1 MSRCKRNLN
10 ALEGVNHKLLLN
22 DIISD
27 ANQSIIDY
35 YGLINQL
42 DQLMEEC
49 GELIAACNHYK
60 RALIGNDKRM
70 QFLREEN
77 LKSEIADVVVVLDQI
92 LERKDVTSEVLNF
105 MAESKINRQLA
116 RIKNGGK

>member
-1 MSRCKRNLN
+1 MILS
-10 ALEGVNHKLLLN
+10 ELL
-22 DIISD
+22 SD
-27 ANQSIIDY
+27 ANQNIIDY

-60 RALIGNDKRM
+60 RALIGNDKR
-70 QFLREEN
+70 QRFVREES
-77 LKSEIADVVVVLDQI
+77 LKTEMADVIVVLDQVFRRMNI
-92 LERKDVTSEVLNF
+92 TPEVLNF
-105 MAESKINRQLA
+105 MAVQKINRQLA

>member
-1 MSRCKRNLN
+1 MILS
-10 ALEGVNHKLLLN
+10 ELL
-22 DIISD
+22 SD

-49 GELIAACNHYK
+49 GELISACNHYK
-60 RALIGNDKRM
+60 RSMFGNDKR
-70 QFLREEN
+70 QKFLREES
-77 LKSEIADVVVVLDQI
+77 LKTEMADVIVVLDQV
-92 LERKDVTSEVLNF
+92 LRRMNVTPEVLNF
-105 MAESKINRQLA
+105 MAEAKINRQLA

>member
-1 MSRCKRNLN
+1 MILS
-10 ALEGVNHKLLLN
+10 ELL
-22 DIISD
+22 SD
-27 ANQSIIDY
+27 ANQNIIDY

-60 RALIGNDKRM
+60 RSMFGSDKR
-70 QFLREEN
+70 QKFISEEN
-77 LKSEIADVVVVLDQI
+77 LKSEMADVIVVLDQV
-92 LERKDVTSEVLNF
+92 LRRMAVTPEVLNF
-105 MAESKINRQLA
+105 MAEQKINRQLA

>member
-1 MSRCKRNLN
+1 MNRN
-10 ALEGVNHKLLLN
+10 LLLN

-27 ANQSIIDY
+27 ANQSIIDH

-60 RALIGNDKRM
+60 RALIGNDKRQ

-77 LKSEIADVVVVLDQI
+77 LKSEIVDVVVVLDQI

-116 RIKNGGK
+116 RIKNGGH

>member
-1 MSRCKRNLN
+1 M
-10 ALEGVNHKLLLN
+10 LLK

-27 ANQSIIDY
+27 SNKTIIDV
-35 YGLINQL
+35 YGLPNQL
-42 DQLMEEC
+42 NQLMEEC
-49 GELIAACNHYK
+49 GECIAACNHYQ
-60 RALIGNDKRM
+60 RALTGSDKRV

-77 LKSEIADVVVVLDQI
+77 LKSEMVDVVVVLDQV
-92 LERKDVTSEVLNF
+92 LERFGITPEILNF

>member
-1 MSRCKRNLN
+1 MSRCKHNLN
-10 ALEGVNHKLLLN
+10 ALEGVNHNLLLN

-77 LKSEIADVVVVLDQI
+77 LKSEIADVVVVLDQV
-92 LERKDVTSEVLNF
+92 LKRKNVTSEVLNF

-116 RIKNGGK
+116 RIKNGGH